1 MNFIVTGSTDN
12 EYHEITFPADKDF
25 AGMYVNIYNNGTGDV
40 YVKQEGSSEIITIN
54 PGVCFRF
61 ICISTE
67 TKFIKWLCDIGSYWN
82 S

>member
-1 MNFIVTGSTDN
+1 
-12 EYHEITFPADKDF
+12 
-25 AGMYVNIYNNGTGDV
+25 MYVNIYNNGTGDV